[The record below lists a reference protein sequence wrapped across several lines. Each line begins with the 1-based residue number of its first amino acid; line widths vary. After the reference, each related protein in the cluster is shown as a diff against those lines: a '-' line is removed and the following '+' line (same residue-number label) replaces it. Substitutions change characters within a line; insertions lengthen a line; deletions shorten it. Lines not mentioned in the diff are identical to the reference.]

1 MQKVSILRIEW
12 ILPNYHQYSSYM
24 VFISLTMCITVFP
37 VFARILTELNLIT
50 DTVGTIV
57 LAAAITNDLTLPILL
72 ALVVT
77 LVSASNA
84 VNTVYILLLTVAW
97 FLFLC
102 FSVRLA
108 MKFCLQRFTNDL
120 ISGELFILAT
130 VFISAFF
137 TDIIGVHPIFGA
149 FMVGVI
155 VPRTNGYVIKITE
168 KLEDLVHIVLIPIYF
183 ALAGLNVNIG
193 LLNRAIDWAY
203 TIGIILLAMVG
214 KIFGGLLLES
224 LINYFGVSH

>member
-1 MQKVSILRIEW
+1 MLWDVVLQKVSILRIEW

-84 VNTVYILLLTVAW
+84 VNTVYILLLTVA
-97 FLFLC
+97 
-102 FSVRLA
+102 
-108 MKFCLQRFTNDL
+108 
-120 ISGELFILAT
+120 
-130 VFISAFF
+130 
-137 TDIIGVHPIFGA
+137 
-149 FMVGVI
+149 
-155 VPRTNGYVIKITE
+155 
-168 KLEDLVHIVLIPIYF
+168 
-183 ALAGLNVNIG
+183 
-193 LLNRAIDWAY
+193 
-203 TIGIILLAMVG
+203 
-214 KIFGGLLLES
+214 
-224 LINYFGVSH
+224 

>member
-1 MQKVSILRIEW
+1 
-12 ILPNYHQYSSYM
+12 
-24 VFISLTMCITVFP
+24 
-37 VFARILTELNLIT
+37 
-50 DTVGTIV
+50 
-57 LAAAITNDLTLPILL
+57 
-72 ALVVT
+72 
-77 LVSASNA
+77 
-84 VNTVYILLLTVAW
+84 
-97 FLFLC
+97 
-102 FSVRLA
+102 

-168 KLEDLVHIVLIPIYF
+168 KLEDLVTIVLIPIYF